1 MSKHPR
7 TIELNLLLA
16 LCAMSVTGVA
26 HAGNGVRHDG
36 AEKLRAKFSA
46 ADTNHDGLLDRS
58 EAAAGMPRIG
68 KHFDE
73 ADANHDGKLS
83 QAEVA
88 EYVMNIRAARR

>member
-1 MSKHPR
+1 MGKHPR

-16 LCAMSVTGVA
+16 LCAMSVTGAA
-26 HAGNGVRHDG
+26 HAGDAVRHDG

-46 ADTNHDGLLDRS
+46 ADSNHDGLLDRA
-58 EAAAGMPRIG
+58 EAAAGMPRVG

-73 ADANHDGKLS
+73 ADTNHDGKLS

-88 EYVMNIRAARR
+88 EYVMKIRAARR